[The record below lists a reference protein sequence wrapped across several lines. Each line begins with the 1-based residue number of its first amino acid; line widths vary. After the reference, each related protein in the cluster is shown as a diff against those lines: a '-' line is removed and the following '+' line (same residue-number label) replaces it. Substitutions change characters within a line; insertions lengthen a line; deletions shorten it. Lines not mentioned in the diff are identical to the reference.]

1 SRKWILC
8 ISAAISALIILTA
21 ALSMRNVYESQV
33 LLAPAQDDSGGIASL
48 AGQFGGLA
56 SLAGINLGG
65 GDQMTTEGIAL
76 FTSRDFLLAY
86 VREQDL
92 KPQFFYK
99 EWDETSKHWKE
110 SGLLK
115 KVAKW
120 IRHLI
125 GGKED
130 SSRYSDP
137 NEPTDWDTYDLFV
150 DDFISV
156 KQDKK
161 TSLITVS
168 VRAYTPEDA
177 QTRAQDLVHRV
188 NEHMRA
194 GKKAEAEK
202 SIAYLQKASEQTSL
216 VDTQ

>member
-1 SRKWILC
+1 
-8 ISAAISALIILTA
+8 
-21 ALSMRNVYESQV
+21 
-33 LLAPAQDDSGGIASL
+33 
-48 AGQFGGLA
+48 
-56 SLAGINLGG
+56 
-65 GDQMTTEGIAL
+65 
-76 FTSRDFLLAY
+76 
-86 VREQDL
+86 
-92 KPQFFYK
+92 
-99 EWDETSKHWKE
+99 
-110 SGLLK
+110 
-115 KVAKW
+115 
-120 IRHLI
+120 
-125 GGKED
+125 
-130 SSRYSDP
+130 
-137 NEPTDWDTYDLFV
+137 EPTDWDTYDLFV

-216 VDTQ
+216 VDTQKAMFQLIEAQTKTIMFANAKEEFAFKTVDPAFYPEEKVKPKRALMTISGGMLGFALAFVVIFAQYLRQLRNNA